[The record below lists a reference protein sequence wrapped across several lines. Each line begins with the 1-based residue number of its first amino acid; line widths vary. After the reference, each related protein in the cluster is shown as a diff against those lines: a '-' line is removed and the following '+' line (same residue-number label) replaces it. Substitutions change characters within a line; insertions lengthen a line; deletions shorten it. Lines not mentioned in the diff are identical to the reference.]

1 MTFKRLWQT
10 FRLYTI
16 CGSAARVEYI
26 RKKKVYGA
34 IGENCTIEK
43 RKVPLYAN
51 LIRLGNNV
59 HIASNVS
66 FLTHDIIYQVLN
78 NIDSIKARGGVQE
91 RVGCIEIGDNVFVG
105 SGTHILYDT
114 KIGSNV
120 IIGTGATIIHDIPDN
135 SVVVGTPA
143 RVIGTFDD
151 YIKKSLDMERYP
163 DKLKVVNQ
171 TVSKELAKILWEKF
185 DRKHENKE

>member
-1 MTFKRLWQT
+1 MTFKRLWQS
-10 FRLYTI
+10 FRLFTI
-16 CGSAARVEYI
+16 RGSAARTEYI
-26 RKKKVYGA
+26 RKQHVYGA
-34 IGENCTIEK
+34 IGDNCTIQK

-66 FLTHDIIYQVLN
+66 FLTHDVSSLVLN
-78 NIDSIKARGGVQE
+78 NLPEISGRVQE

-120 IIGTGATIIHDIPDN
+120 IIGTCSIVTKDIPDN
-135 SVVVGTPA
+135 SVVAGVPA

-151 YIKKSLDMERYP
+151 YVEKMKVQQYP
-163 DKLKVVNQ
+163 AEMKPRGQVV
-171 TVSKELAKILWEKF
+171 SAELAKYMWDEFEK
-185 DRKHENKE
+185 KHG

>member
-1 MTFKRLWQT
+1 MTFKRLWKS
-10 FRLYTI
+10 FRLCTI
-16 CGSAARVEYI
+16 KDSAARTEYI
-26 RKKKVYGA
+26 RRRHVYGA
-34 IGENCTIEK
+34 IGENCTIQK

-66 FLTHDIIYQVLN
+66 FLTHDVSHLMLN
-78 NIDSIKARGGVQE
+78 NLPYVTKLGKVQE
-91 RVGCIEIGDNVFVG
+91 KVGCIEIGDNVFVG

-120 IIGTGATIIHDIPDN
+120 IIGTCSVVTKDIPDN
-135 SVVVGTPA
+135 SVVAGIPA

-151 YIKKSLDMERYP
+151 YVKKMKVHQYP
-163 DKLKVVNQ
+163 EGLEPKGQKISGELTRFLWGEFDKKH
-171 TVSKELAKILWEKF
+171 SKSAV
-185 DRKHENKE
+185 

>member
-1 MTFKRLWQT
+1 MTFKRLWQS
-10 FRLYTI
+10 FRLLTI
-16 CGSAARVEYI
+16 RGSAARTEYI

-34 IGENCTIEK
+34 IGDNCTIQK

-66 FLTHDIIYQVLN
+66 FLTHDVSYKVLN
-78 NIDSIKARGGVQE
+78 NLEDVRAKGGVQE
-91 RVGCIEIGDNVFVG
+91 RVGCIEIGDNVFIG

-120 IIGTGATIIHDIPDN
+120 IIGTCSVVTRDIPDN
-135 SVVVGTPA
+135 SVVAGVPA
-143 RVIGTFDD
+143 RVISSFDD
-151 YIKKSLDMERYP
+151 YVKKMTGMEKYP
-163 DKLKVVNQ
+163 EEFKPCKQ
-171 TVSKELAKILWEKF
+171 EVSPELAKLLWDKFEKEH
-185 DRKHENKE
+185 K

>member
-1 MTFKRLWQT
+1 MTLKRLWQS
-10 FRLYTI
+10 FRLFTI
-16 CGSAARVEYI
+16 RGSVARTEYI
-26 RKKKVYGA
+26 RKKHVYGA
-34 IGENCTIEK
+34 IGNNCTIQK

-66 FLTHDIIYQVLN
+66 FLTHDVSNYMLN
-78 NIDSIKARGGVQE
+78 NLPDHSGAGIQE

-120 IIGTGATIIHDIPDN
+120 IIGTCSVVTKDIPDN
-135 SVVVGTPA
+135 SVVAGVPA
-143 RVIGTFDD
+143 RVIGSFDD
-151 YIKKSLDMERYP
+151 YVKKMKESQYP
-163 DKLKVVNQ
+163 QELRPRHQ
-171 TVSKELAKILWEKF
+171 TVSDELAAYLWNKF
-185 DRKHENKE
+185 DQEHSSK

>member
-16 CGSAARVEYI
+16 RGSAARTEYI

-34 IGENCTIEK
+34 IGDNCSIEK

-66 FLTHDIIYQVLN
+66 FLTHDITCTVLN
-78 NIDSIKARGGVQE
+78 AVPSVKERGGVQE
-91 RVGCIEIGDNVFVG
+91 RIGCIEIGDNVFVG

-120 IIGTGATIIHDIPDN
+120 IIGTCSVVTHDIPDN
-135 SVVVGTPA
+135 SVVAGVPA
-143 RVIGTFDD
+143 RVIGSFDD
-151 YIKKSLDMERYP
+151 FAEKMLSQEKYP
-163 DKLKVVNQ
+163 EELKPRKQ
-171 TVSKELAKILWEKF
+171 TVSPELAKFMWEKF
-185 DRKHENKE
+185 DREHN